1 MNSPGM
7 SVIRFM
13 LEAPAL
19 RAPNNRAEARVP
31 RGWLCPMTA
40 MAIPLKPVS
49 CGHAGYVITL
59 DAHDSQRRLSAR
71 APEMNMAA
79 SRFLLCC

>member
-19 RAPNNRAEARVP
+19 RAPNNRAEARVH

-40 MAIPLKPVS
+40 MAIPLKPYPV
-49 CGHAGYVITL
+49 VMP
-59 DAHDSQRRLSAR
+59 D
-71 APEMNMAA
+71 M
-79 SRFLLCC
+79 

>member
-1 MNSPGM
+1 MIRAWRTEMNSPGM

-19 RAPNNRAEARVP
+19 RAPNNRADARVP

-40 MAIPLKPVS
+40 MAIPLKPYPV
-49 CGHAGYVITL
+49 VMP
-59 DAHDSQRRLSAR
+59 D
-71 APEMNMAA
+71 M
-79 SRFLLCC
+79 